1 MPRHPIRPAAL
12 GGVVV
17 LALATLTLI
26 AGPLD
31 PPSGPV
37 APTYKTLAEVEPR
50 TAINST
56 NTRGDADSVF
66 KIILPGSYYLTGNI
80 TGISGK
86 HAVEIAADNVSIDL
100 MGFEVVGDRGTLDG
114 IHSDGPR
121 DNITIRNGVVR
132 DFDGVGVAVAS
143 PGQIGLGGVLADL
156 LIAGNGIWGCFPN
169 DNSTVRNCVAQSN
182 GATGFLASQ
191 GVVFA
196 SCLAADNAGAGF
208 DVSGHSTFTGCVARS
223 NGSAGF
229 SVLGSS
235 TITDCTANLN
245 AGDGFFTIGSVTVSG
260 CVASE
265 NDGDGIEAWFQSVIV
280 GNLCSSNGFGAA
292 FGAGIRIVSGEDN
305 RIEGNN
311 CSYADRGIL
320 VESAGNLILRNNC
333 SGNTINYEFA
343 AHNRYG
349 PVIDI
354 TAGGTPAVSGNS
366 AADTTGTTH
375 PWANFAH

>member
-31 PPSGPV
+31 PPSGPIT
-37 APTYKTLAEVEPR
+37 PTYKTLTEVEPR

-56 NTRGDADSVF
+56 NTRGDADSLF

-80 TGISGK
+80 TGVSGK

-132 DFDGVGVAVAS
+132 DFEGTGIAVSSSGQLGDG
-143 PGQIGLGGVLADL
+143 GLLADL
-156 LIAGNGIWGCFPN
+156 LISGNGGRGCFAN
-169 DNSTVRNCVAQSN
+169 SNSTVRDCVSR
-182 GATGFLASQ
+182 
-191 GVVFA
+191 
-196 SCLAADNAGAGF
+196 DNAGTGF
-208 DVSGHSTFTGCVARS
+208 VAAQGLAFRS
-223 NGSAGF
+223 CFAVDNGGAGF
-229 SVLGSS
+229 SVSDASTLTGCTARGNGSTGFSVLSSS
-235 TITDCTANLN
+235 TLTACTALEN
-245 AGDGFFTIGSVTVSG
+245 GDDGFFTVGGVTVSG
-260 CVASE
+260 CVASS
-265 NDGDGIEAWFQSVIV
+265 NAGDGIEASFQSTIIDNV
-280 GNLCSSNGFGAA
+280 CASNGFSSG
-292 FGAGIRIVSGEDN
+292 FGAGIRVSLGEDN

-311 CSYADRGIL
+311 CSYADRGIA
-320 VESAGNLILRNNC
+320 VESGGNLILKNNC

>member
-1 MPRHPIRPAAL
+1 MPRQPIRPAAL

-17 LALATLTLI
+17 LALAALTLI

-31 PPSGPV
+31 PPTGPIT
-37 APTYKTLAEVEPR
+37 PTYKTLTEVEPR
-50 TAINST
+50 IAINST
-56 NTRGDADSVF
+56 NTRGDADSLF
-66 KIILPGSYYLTGNI
+66 KITLPGSYYLTGNI
-80 TGISGK
+80 TGVSGK
-86 HAVEIAADNVSIDL
+86 HAVEIAADHVSIDL
-100 MGFEVVGDRGTLDG
+100 MGFEVVGGRGTLDG

-132 DFDGVGVAVAS
+132 GFDGVGVAVAS

-156 LIAGNGIWGCFPN
+156 LISGNGIWGCFPN
-169 DNSTVRNCVAQSN
+169 DNSALRNCVAQSN
-182 GATGFLASQ
+182 GATGFLAAQ

-196 SCLAADNAGAGF
+196 SCLAADNAGTGF
-208 DVSGHSTFTGCVARS
+208 DVSGPSTFSGCIARS
-223 NGSAGF
+223 NGAAGF

-311 CSYADRGIL
+311 CSYADRGI
-320 VESAGNLILRNNC
+320 VIESGGNLILKNNC